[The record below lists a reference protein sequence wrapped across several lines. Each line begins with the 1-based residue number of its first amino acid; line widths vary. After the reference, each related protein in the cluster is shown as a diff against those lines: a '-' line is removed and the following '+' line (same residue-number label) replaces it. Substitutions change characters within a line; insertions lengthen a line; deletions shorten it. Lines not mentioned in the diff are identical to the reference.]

1 MASNKAATSMFW
13 AIGERFA
20 TQGTLFVISLILA
33 RLLSPSDY
41 GTLSL
46 LLVFTNLAD
55 VLVTNGL
62 GEALIQKSDIN
73 QIDYSTML
81 SCSIA
86 LSSILYVLIF
96 FSAPSIADFY
106 GNANMCLYLRVL
118 ALRLPLSALNAIQK
132 AYIAKNFLFRLQ
144 FSASFLSSLISGLA
158 AIVAAML
165 GFGIYALIIQQIL
178 IVLMTTVLMAW
189 LTKWTPRLKFVVGS
203 ARELLPLGIQFT
215 SANLINSIYTEGR
228 SLVIGKFYSS
238 ADLAFFNRGNQFPAL
253 IVGNLNTP
261 ISNVMLPLMAEKKDS
276 QYALKSVLRKAMQL
290 SAYLVFPMMGILA
303 ACAHPL
309 VLVLLGQ
316 KWAECVPYL
325 QVACLFYLFQPLQS
339 MNWQALKAAGQGAL
353 CFKLEVIKKA
363 ISFIVL
369 IMSIPFGV
377 FAISLSSAF
386 CGFVSMLINMTP
398 NKKVLGYGIFEQL
411 IDVLKPSIA
420 TLFSV
425 VIALLLIHI
434 SNGNLI
440 SLIVAPLGSLGCYIV
455 LSKLMNIEGFN
466 LLMDKLSLRRN

>member
-20 TQGTLFVISLILA
+20 TQGALFVISLILA

-96 FSAPSIADFY
+96 ISAPSIADFY
-106 GNANMCLYLRVL
+106 GNADMCLYLRVL

-158 AIVAAML
+158 AIVVAML

-178 IVLMTTVLMAW
+178 TVLMTTVLMAW

-276 QYALKSVLRKAMQL
+276 QNALKSVLRKAMQL

-303 ACAHPL
+303 ACARPL

-316 KWAECVPYL
+316 KWAE
-325 QVACLFYLFQPLQS
+325 
-339 MNWQALKAAGQGAL
+339 
-353 CFKLEVIKKA
+353 
-363 ISFIVL
+363 
-369 IMSIPFGV
+369 
-377 FAISLSSAF
+377 
-386 CGFVSMLINMTP
+386 
-398 NKKVLGYGIFEQL
+398 
-411 IDVLKPSIA
+411 
-420 TLFSV
+420 
-425 VIALLLIHI
+425 
-434 SNGNLI
+434 
-440 SLIVAPLGSLGCYIV
+440 
-455 LSKLMNIEGFN
+455 
-466 LLMDKLSLRRN
+466 